1 MLWTETLGSVL
12 FADVQLFS
20 SAGGSEG
27 GGAAR
32 WGRQYGVRHIYQDFL
47 CVKYHWFF
55 QSLNMLCYFKFS
67 HE

>member
-20 SAGGSEG
+20 SAGGVREVGLHG
-27 GGAAR
+27 GGDNMEYTTFTKTFYVSSII
-32 WGRQYGVRHIYQDFL
+32 GS
-47 CVKYHWFF
+47 F
-55 QSLNMLCYFKFS
+55 QSLNMLRYFKFS